1 MPPTIPDSSSSNTDR
16 PAPSAELSNMIQNRI
31 AELNP
36 KGLGD
41 GPIETCKERLNAL
54 PLHANLVYLWAIR
67 PDGILLC
74 LDHGAFNY
82 PTEPET
88 DPLIIYAA
96 LLHGAAIYPELHTL
110 IPPRPPLA
118 RLCGECLGTGMQD
131 TATFCLG
138 CRGLGWV

>member
-1 MPPTIPDSSSSNTDR
+1 MPPNTPDSPGNNTNT
-16 PAPSAELSNMIQNRI
+16 PALSAELATMIQNRI

-41 GPIETCKERLNAL
+41 GLIETCKERLNAL
-54 PLHANLVYLWAIR
+54 PLHGNQVYLWVIR

-82 PTEPET
+82 PSEP
-88 DPLIIYAA
+88 DNPLTIYAV
-96 LLHGAAIYPELHTL
+96 LLHGAAIYPELRIL
-110 IPPRPPLA
+110 IPPCPPLA
-118 RLCGECLGTGMQD
+118 RLCNECRGTGMQN
-131 TATFCLG
+131 TVTFCLG